1 MEGKWIESLLYLYFR
16 PYIANLLPCLGR
28 ICKREEEGVQDTL
41 MSDMRVS
48 CTPSSLSTMQKIC
61 PALMMYLYFR
71 PYIANLLPCLGRI
84 CKREEEGV
92 QDTLM
97 STMQKICPALM
108 MYLYFRPYIDNLL
121 PCLGRI
127 CKREEEGVQD
137 TLMSDMRVSCIPS
150 SLSTMQKICPA
161 LMMYLYFRPY
171 IVIYCPV

>member
-1 MEGKWIESLLYLYFR
+1 
-16 PYIANLLPCLGR
+16 
-28 ICKREEEGVQDTL
+28 
-41 MSDMRVS
+41 
-48 CTPSSLSTMQKIC
+48 
-61 PALMMYLYFR
+61 
-71 PYIANLLPCLGRI
+71 
-84 CKREEEGV
+84 
-92 QDTLM
+92 M

-171 IVIYCPV
+171 IANLLPCLGRICKREEEGVQDTLMSTMQKICPALMMFANDTEVKVIGKTAKCLLKLVCSI